1 MTPPDATPQEAIIL
15 VGGLGT
21 RLRPVVADVPK
32 PLAPIAG
39 RPFLVWLL
47 DGLARQ
53 GIRHVVLATGYLGH
67 LVRDRIGSSHAGMSV
82 AYAQEDAP
90 LGTGGAIWA
99 ALPLCGGERVFV
111 ANGDTW
117 IGVALSALAAHA
129 PAADMVLAVR
139 PVQDRAQ
146 YGSVVVAG
154 DRVTGMAEKDMAGPG
169 LVNAGLYLMRR
180 DLPARRPAAGAFSLE
195 HAVLATP
202 AGLDLRAVVTDA
214 PFIDIGTPADFA
226 AAQTLLPR
234 WAGTDDR

>member
-1 MTPPDATPQEAIIL
+1 MIPNEAIIL

-39 RPFLVWLL
+39 KPFLVWLL

-53 GIRHVVLATGYLGH
+53 GLRRVVLATGYLGH
-67 LVRDRIGSSHAGMSV
+67 LVQERIGHTHAGMAV
-82 AYAQEDAP
+82 AYAQEDEP

-99 ALPLCGGERVFV
+99 ALPLCAGERVFV

-117 IGVALSALAAHA
+117 VGVALAALAGHALAA
-129 PAADMVLAVR
+129 DLVLAVR
-139 PVQDRAQ
+139 PVPDRAQ

-154 DRVTGMAEKDMAGPG
+154 DRVTGMAEKGMTGPG

-180 DLPARRPAAGAFSLE
+180 DLPRRRPMAGAFSLE
-195 HAVLATP
+195 HAILAAP
-202 AGLDLRAVVTDA
+202 EGLDLRAVPTEA

-226 AAQTLLPR
+226 AAQTLLPQ
-234 WAGTDDR
+234 WAAGRAA